1 MHITF
6 SLSPHLKQSLY
17 VRITLSLPNGWRTLD
32 KHGVCVV
39 VTWRAADSAGA
50 WIMDSWLASV
60 WSGLLLLPTS
70 FCCSPCKAGTHPACH
85 MEPILLTQPNCPWPR
100 ALTHTVLST
109 FHPSPHL
116 LCIPS
121 QGGEV
126 LAPWVQRLPHR
137 SGPANTLRPRQE
149 PDQIGI
155 KSCPSK
161 SHNTC
166 TRVGMAEN
174 QKGVVLPEIHEGV
187 KG

>member
-1 MHITF
+1 MHIAF

-70 FCCSPCKAGTHPACH
+70 FCCSPYKAGTHPACH

-100 ALTHTVLST
+100 ALTPTVLST
-109 FHPSPHL
+109 FHPSSHL

-126 LAPWVQRLPHR
+126 P
-137 SGPANTLRPRQE
+137 GTLGSEAASQ
-149 PDQIGI
+149 
-155 KSCPSK
+155 KWPSK
-161 SHNTC
+161 HSEAQAGARPNWY
-166 TRVGMAEN
+166 
-174 QKGVVLPEIHEGV
+174 KVVPIKV
-187 KG
+187 P